1 MRSQSWVVL
10 RYKENRLQQLKQVF
24 RVNTGENTPPSSSRW
39 REKDIL
45 GDTPEHSVLNH
56 VCPPEKQVLRVSSAA
71 IYQRLPGLGERDYPT
86 PASYS
91 LPCGEEKDLTQTS
104 LRHSDP
110 LKRKNKPVSDSPS
123 AGTWGSRSRGC
134 SSQGSLSNNYSVNLH

>member
-1 MRSQSWVVL
+1 MVL
-10 RYKENRLQQLKQVF
+10 RYKENQLQQLKQVF

-110 LKRKNKPVSDSPS
+110 LK
-123 AGTWGSRSRGC
+123 T
-134 SSQGSLSNNYSVNLH
+134 